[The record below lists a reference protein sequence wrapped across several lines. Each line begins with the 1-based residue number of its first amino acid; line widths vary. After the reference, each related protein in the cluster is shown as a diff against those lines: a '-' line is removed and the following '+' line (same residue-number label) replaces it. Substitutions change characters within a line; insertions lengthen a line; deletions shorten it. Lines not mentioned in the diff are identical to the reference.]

1 MGDYAEKLTR
11 NCEVLNIAPPIDMV
25 AGAVSCTPFSMRLWD
40 HATIIATTGA
50 IVAGTCAITL
60 TQDTDVTAAGD
71 VIALA
76 FTEVLT
82 NEANVASSVLLPVVV
97 ASTDL
102 LAVANAVYVIEVDA
116 DSMSDAVG
124 AVTGNRF
131 DVITVELSAPANND
145 LVGVTVILSQGR
157 YTGAPASM
165 KDAYID

>member
-11 NCEVLNIAPPIDMV
+11 NCMVLSILPPIDMT
-25 AGAVSCTPFSMRLWD
+25 AGAVTCPSFSMKGWD

-82 NEANVASSVLLPVVV
+82 NEAASASSVLLPVAV
-97 ASTDL
+97 ASTDN
-102 LAVANAVYVIEVDA
+102 LAVAGSVYVIEVDA
-116 DSMSDAVG
+116 DSLSDAAG
-124 AVTGNRF
+124 AVSGNSF
-131 DVITVELSAPANND
+131 DVVTVELSAPGNND
-145 LVGVTVILSQGR
+145 LASVVVVLSQGR
-157 YTGAPASM
+157 YTGAPATM